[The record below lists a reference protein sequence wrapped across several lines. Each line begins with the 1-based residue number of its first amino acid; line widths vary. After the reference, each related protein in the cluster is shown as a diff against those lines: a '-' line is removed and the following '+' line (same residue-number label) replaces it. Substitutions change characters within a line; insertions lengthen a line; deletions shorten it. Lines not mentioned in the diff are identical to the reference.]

1 MEETGPEFEPL
12 GARSKVVDIEKLT
25 KWNLTQLPELVESID
40 SNSGEEVEIKTPF
53 PWRSDLNT
61 KIILWC
67 GDITLL
73 NVEAI
78 VHSTNEKF
86 NSSVKT
92 PSSDVI
98 FEKAGPELLAEL
110 KNNIKVCK
118 TGDAKLTKGYK
129 LLARYIIHTVG
140 PRYNFKYVTAAE
152 SALYSCYRQVL
163 QLVRETNIKTVA
175 LTPAHS
181 ELRGYPIEDGAHIA
195 IRTVRRFLEKFGDEV
210 ETIVFQCTEE
220 EMEAYQKILPLY
232 FPRSSKEEAMASCM
246 LPENIG
252 NEDGEP
258 IIAERQIRIMDK
270 PTFAS
275 MRGHHEEFEET
286 VDLNKEFATSTVL
299 EVGKHPFAQ
308 MEDNP
313 DEMKKSA
320 IMGKTTDEQRQMENR
335 RRYERLM
342 KRART
347 EDLTDI
353 AALKCLYRTEVD
365 KYGRPVVIYVGKHFP
380 GQSVN
385 LEKALL
391 YMLRVMEPV
400 VESDYVVVYLHTET
414 TASNHPPMNYLRQ
427 VYSLLDN
434 KYRKNLKAFY
444 IIHPTWWSKLATWFF
459 TTFTASDIK
468 NKVFSLRG
476 VQYLYRSIAPDQIDV
491 PSFVT
496 NYDIKVNGPRYY
508 EPPNDSQEGL

>member
-1 MEETGPEFEPL
+1 MEDEGPEPL
-12 GARSKVVDIEKLT
+12 GARSKTVDIEQLT
-25 KWNLTQLPELVESID
+25 KWNLTRLPEFIESID
-40 SNSGEEVEIKTPF
+40 SPSDEEISTPF
-53 PWRSDLNT
+53 PWRSNLNA
-61 KIILWC
+61 KILLWC

-86 NSSVKT
+86 NFSAKT
-92 PSSDVI
+92 PASEKI
-98 FEKAGPELLAEL
+98 YEKAGPELQADL
-110 KNNIKVCK
+110 KNNVKVCK

-181 ELRGYPIEDGAHIA
+181 VTRGYPPEDGAHIA

-210 ETIVFQCTEE
+210 ETIVFHCTEE
-220 EMEAYQKILPLY
+220 DMEVYEKIMPLY

-246 LPENIG
+246 LPENVG

-258 IIAERQIRIMDK
+258 IIAERKIRISDK
-270 PTFAS
+270 PAFAS
-275 MRGHHEEFEET
+275 MRSQREDFEET

-308 MEDNP
+308 MEENP
-313 DEMKKSA
+313 DDMRKTT
-320 IMGKTTDEQRQMENR
+320 IMGKTTEEQRKLENK
-335 RRYERLM
+335 RRYDRLM

-353 AALKCLYRTEVD
+353 AALKCLYRSGVD
-365 KYGRPVVIYVGKHFP
+365 KFGRPVVIFVGKHFP
-380 GQSVN
+380 AATVN

-400 VESDYVVVYLHTET
+400 VESDYVVVYLHTQT
-414 TASNHPPMNYLRQ
+414 MGSNYPTMNYLRE

-434 KYRKNLKAFY
+434 KYRKNLKTFY
-444 IIHPTWWSKLATWFF
+444 VIHPTWWSKLATWFF

-496 NYDIKVNGPRYY
+496 NYDIQINGPRYY
-508 EPPNDSQEGL
+508 EPPDDGQEGL